1 MLDVPKVDKSLQAQ
15 CDARTLRS
23 AEEIKANA
31 SRHRA
36 AQAHAK
42 KEIKQLEKVAKP
54 ASTRRAA
61 KK

>member
-1 MLDVPKVDKSLQAQ
+1 MRGAPMVDKSFQAQ
-15 CDARTLRS
+15 CDAQTLRS
-23 AEEIKANA
+23 AEEIKASA
-31 SRHRA
+31 LRHRA

-54 ASTRRAA
+54 AGRRPV

>member
-1 MLDVPKVDKSLQAQ
+1 MLDVLKVDKSLQAQ

-54 ASTRRAA
+54 VGRRPA